1 MRHCG
6 AIESCVALAA
16 LRANSAVDELNPYF
30 VQDHSMAESN
40 NPFIDH
46 SASVTSRFPALSS
59 NPSPPT
65 VSHTPYTN
73 WLQPQ
78 GAPSS
83 PPPYQP
89 QQQSFL
95 GINTTGYPGAA
106 QPTFSPQTPQQYGG
120 SSQWGGG
127 APAGQM
133 GYAQTGSGFAPSS
146 QFGQQAMGQMN
157 GFGTGYPQ
165 QQQQQQQGY
174 GYGQQPYGQLPQQQQ
189 NQPYGGNSYLSQF
202 DPYSPSNSN
211 PSPQS
216 GYSSTPGPN
225 SSYYGGG
232 APSSANGPHP
242 RQYVNTHKSELE
254 TWDTVSWKQALS
266 TFESLKNAWEERK
279 RAVEGRIRA
288 MGGTVGGA
296 PGLFAG
302 GGGGMG
308 GGYGG
313 YGYNPQQQEIDRLNE
328 VGFRPF
334 ICYKSFKLSV
344 FPAREG
350 GYLKHR

>member
-1 MRHCG
+1 
-6 AIESCVALAA
+6 
-16 LRANSAVDELNPYF
+16 
-30 VQDHSMAESN
+30 
-40 NPFIDH
+40 
-46 SASVTSRFPALSS
+46 
-59 NPSPPT
+59 
-65 VSHTPYTN
+65 
-73 WLQPQ
+73 
-78 GAPSS
+78 
-83 PPPYQP
+83 
-89 QQQSFL
+89 
-95 GINTTGYPGAA
+95 
-106 QPTFSPQTPQQYGG
+106 
-120 SSQWGGG
+120 
-127 APAGQM
+127 M

-157 GFGTGYPQ
+157 GFGTGYPQQQQ

-211 PSPQS
+211 PSSQP

-328 VGFRPF
+328 LAKEATSNIDTVAAASFQMSEVVNGYRHSGDLASKRRVRESSNAALAGLPDWPPQGF
-334 ICYKSFKLSV
+334 
-344 FPAREG
+344 
-350 GYLKHR
+350 